1 MEERR
6 SPFMIRSKI
15 SKTHIKLFLLSSLV
29 LTVIFLFLGYIMQ
42 SSIQRYAFQEKMKS
56 SVNTAKAYSYSVS
69 KNIAARDALIAL
81 LDEKI
86 EIAGE
91 TLLIHGG
98 LEGMDLSEL
107 AKDLK
112 VDTIDLYDPDGIVIA
127 STLPGNI
134 GWTVYEGHP
143 VNDFYKSGERS
154 FVGEIRT
161 NTISGLEFK
170 YGYFRLGSGGF
181 FQVGVSAETINEFI
195 SSFALMEAFGEIKK
209 SNALTCLCFIDENH
223 RVLASTEPD
232 KVGQKV
238 TDPAILEMVSQN
250 VANGK
255 LLKNDQSEVYQTY
268 VPIFHEEE
276 RIGTLMVG
284 EDFSSTRRLI
294 DRTSYTGIVIMAS
307 VYAGIIFLLLATQR
321 KNKELLEAAY
331 FDEASE
337 LPNQR
342 LLREI
347 LEERR
352 VGVQPGKQALVLIQS
367 LEYKNLHHEYGN
379 EHLRDLVKVMVK
391 RITEECRFTVQVFS
405 YTEDRFLMLVEDY
418 ESKNELVA
426 LTREITKVMELPV
439 RTTKG
444 IDILKVKFG
453 ITELTPEDTKRSL
466 DRVLKE
472 ASVALSTISKAD
484 KVNYAF
490 FSELSGRKLQMEE
503 VVEQELRSVIAD
515 DYMTSFYLVFQ
526 PMVSMQ
532 DGAIVAFEAL
542 ARFVSKKYGEIPPVK
557 LIEIAEKKDLIL
569 PIGKIILTKACR
581 YAKKLKDKGYGH
593 IRVSVNISGLQILSE
608 EFLEDTLR
616 TMEKEQVDGS
626 SLMFEVS
633 ENSLVD
639 HVDTLNEKLQVLRE
653 KGIVISL
660 DNFGVGSSSLH
671 HLKGL
676 RVDMLKIDKLFIGPL
691 TKGDPSTLITKDI
704 ISMAKGMGLLVVA
717 EGVEEEGQLDYLAK
731 HSCDMVQG
739 YLLSAP
745 LEEEEA
751 NLLLIASPYSLWPKV
766 MEKNRIYN
774 GVPDDEGMI

>member
-1 MEERR
+1 
-6 SPFMIRSKI
+6 MIRSKI

-29 LTVIFLFLGYIMQ
+29 LTGIFLFLGYLML
-42 SSIQRYAFQEKMKS
+42 SSIERYAFQEKMKS

-69 KNIAARDALIAL
+69 KNIAARDALITL
-81 LDEKI
+81 LNEKI

-98 LEGMDLSEL
+98 LVEENLTEL
-107 AKDLK
+107 AEDLK
-112 VDTIDLYDPDGIVIA
+112 VDTIDLYNPEGVIIA
-127 STLPGNI
+127 STIPENI
-134 GWTVYEGHP
+134 GWTIYEGHP
-143 VNDFYKSGERS
+143 VYSFYKSSERS
-154 FVGEIRT
+154 YVEEIRT
-161 NTISGLEFK
+161 DTISGLDFK
-170 YGYFRLGSGGF
+170 FGYFRLQDGGF
-181 FQVGVSAETINEFI
+181 FQVGVSAESINEFI

-209 SNALTCLCFIDENH
+209 SNALTCLCFIDPSH
-223 RVLASTEPD
+223 SVVASTDPD
-232 KVGQKV
+232 NVSKVV
-238 TDPAILEMVSQN
+238 TDPQVLELLERNIES
-250 VANGK
+250 GK
-255 LLKNDQSEVYQTY
+255 LFNVEDREVYQTY
-268 VPIFHEEE
+268 VPIYHEEE

-284 EDFSSTRRLI
+284 EDFTSTRRLI
-294 DRTSYTGIVIMAS
+294 DRVSYAGIVILVS
-307 VYAGIIFLLLATQR
+307 LYAGIIFLLLSTQR

-352 VGVQPGKQALVLIQS
+352 MGEEPKKQAVVLIQS

-379 EHLRDLVKVMVK
+379 EHLKDLVKVMVK
-391 RITEECRFTVQVFS
+391 RITEECRFSVQVFS
-405 YTEDRFLMLVEDY
+405 YTEDRFLILVEDY

-426 LTREITKVMELPV
+426 LTKEITRVMELPV

-453 ITELTPEDTKRSL
+453 ITEIKQDNSRRSL
-466 DRVLKE
+466 DRILKE

-526 PMVSMQ
+526 PLVSME
-532 DGAIVAFEAL
+532 DGSIVAFEAL
-542 ARFVSKKYGEIPPVK
+542 SRFVSKKYGEIPPVK
-557 LIEIAEKKDLIL
+557 FIEIAEKKDLIL

-608 EFLEDTLR
+608 EFLDDTLK

-626 SLMFEVS
+626 SLMFEIS

-653 KGIVISL
+653 KGVLISL

-691 TKGDPSTLITKDI
+691 SKGDPSTLITKDI
-704 ISMAKGMGLLVVA
+704 INMAKGMGLQVVA
-717 EGVEEEGQLDYLAK
+717 EGVEEEGQLDYLVK
-731 HSCDMVQG
+731 HSCDLIQG
-739 YLLSAP
+739 YLLSPP

-751 NLLLIASPYSLWPKV
+751 NLLLIASPFVLWPKV
-766 MEKNRIYN
+766 MEKNRIYH
-774 GVPDDEGMI
+774 GTASQES

>member
-1 MEERR
+1 MVQN
-6 SPFMIRSKI
+6 KL
-15 SKTHIKLFLLSSLV
+15 SKTHIRLFVLSSLA
-29 LTVIFLFLGYIMQ
+29 LTLIFLFLGFIMLK
-42 SSIQRYAFQEKMKS
+42 SVERYAFEEKMNS

-69 KNIAARDALIAL
+69 KSIAARDALIRM

-98 LEGMDLSEL
+98 VEGMDFTAL

-112 VDTIDLYDPDGIVIA
+112 VDTIDLYNPEGVVIS

-134 GWTVYEGHP
+134 GWSVYEGHP
-143 VNDFYKSGERS
+143 VYDFYRSGKRS
-154 FVGEIRT
+154 FVEDIRT
-161 NTISGLEFK
+161 NTISNLEFK
-170 YGYFRLGSGGF
+170 YGYFRLPDGGF
-181 FQVGVSAETINEFI
+181 FQVGVSAISINEFI
-195 SSFALMEAFGEIKK
+195 DSFALMEAFGEIKK
-209 SNALTCLCFIDENH
+209 SNALTCLCFINQNH
-223 RVLASTEPD
+223 EVLAST
-232 KVGQKV
+232 
-238 TDPAILEMVSQN
+238 DPENVSN
-250 VANGK
+250 VITKEEVLAMLSKDVASGK
-255 LLKNDQSEVYQTY
+255 LFEVDGEEVYQTY
-268 VPIFHEEE
+268 VPIHHEGE

-284 EDFSSTRRLI
+284 ESFASTRRLI
-294 DRTSYTGIVIMAS
+294 ERISYAGVVIMGS
-307 VYAGIIFLLLATQR
+307 VYAGILFLLISTQR
-321 KNKELLEAAY
+321 KNKELLDAAY
-331 FDEASE
+331 FDEVSQ

-342 LLREI
+342 LLRDI
-347 LEERR
+347 LEDRR
-352 VGVQPGKQALVLIQS
+352 VGVQPQKQAVVLIQS

-379 EHLRDLVKVMVK
+379 EHLKDLIQVMVK
-391 RITEECRFTVQVFS
+391 RITEECRFSVQVFS
-405 YTEDRFLMLVEDY
+405 YTEDRFLILVEDY

-444 IDILKVKFG
+444 IDMLKVKFG
-453 ITELTPEDTKRSL
+453 ITEIPPEDHKKTL
-466 DRVLKE
+466 ERVLKE

-503 VVEQELRSVIAD
+503 VVEQELRSVIED
-515 DYMTSFYLVFQ
+515 DHITSFYLVFQ

-532 DGAIVAFEAL
+532 DGSIVAFEAL

-639 HVDTLNEKLQVLRE
+639 HVETLNEKLQVLRE
-653 KGIVISL
+653 QGIVISL

-676 RVDMLKIDKLFIGPL
+676 KMDMLKIDKLFIGPL

-704 ISMAKGMGLLVVA
+704 IHMAKGMGLQVVA

-731 HSCDMVQG
+731 HACTLVQG
-739 YLLSAP
+739 YLLSPP

-766 MEKNRIYN
+766 MEKNLLYN
-774 GVPDDEGMI
+774 GYAQDSYDVNFDL

>member
-1 MEERR
+1 
-6 SPFMIRSKI
+6 MIRSKI
-15 SKTHIKLFLLSSLV
+15 SKTHIKLFVLSSLV
-29 LTVIFLFLGYIMQ
+29 LTVIFLFLGFLML
-42 SSIQRYAFQEKMKS
+42 SSIERYAFQEKTRS
-56 SVNTAKAYSYSVS
+56 SVSTAKAYSYSVS

-98 LEGMDLSEL
+98 LAGEDLIEL

-112 VDTIDLYDPDGIVIA
+112 VDTIDLYNPEGEVIA

-134 GWTVYEGHP
+134 GWKVYEGHP
-143 VNDFYKSGERS
+143 VYSFYKSGDRS
-154 FVGEIRT
+154 FVEEIRT
-161 NTISGLEFK
+161 NTISGLDFK
-170 YGYFRLGSGGF
+170 YGYFRLQDGGF
-181 FQVGVSAETINEFI
+181 YQVGVSAETINEFI

-209 SNALTCLCFIDENH
+209 SNALTCLCFIDEYH
-223 RVLASTEPD
+223 EVVASTDPENVS
-232 KVGQKV
+232 KVV
-238 TDPAILEMVSQN
+238 TDPQVLELLSKDVET
-250 VANGK
+250 GK
-255 LLKNDQSEVYQTY
+255 LFDVNGQEVYQTY
-268 VPIFHEEE
+268 VPIFHEGE
-276 RIGTLMVG
+276 RFGTLMVG
-284 EDFSSTRRLI
+284 EDFTSTRRLI
-294 DRTSYTGIVIMAS
+294 DRVSYAGTVVMVS
-307 VYAGIIFLLLATQR
+307 LYAGIIFLLLSTQR

-347 LEERR
+347 LEERKR
-352 VGVQPGKQALVLIQS
+352 EGEPKKQAVVLIQS

-379 EHLRDLVKVMVK
+379 EHLKDLVKVMVK
-391 RITEECRFTVQVFS
+391 RITEECRFNVQVFS
-405 YTEDRFLMLVEDY
+405 YTEDRFLVLVEGY

-426 LTREITKVMELPV
+426 LTKEITKVMELPV

-453 ITELTPEDTKRSL
+453 ITEIKPDSAKRSL
-466 DRVLKE
+466 DRILKE

-526 PMVSMQ
+526 PLVSME
-532 DGAIVAFEAL
+532 DGSIVAFEAL
-542 ARFVSKKYGEIPPVK
+542 SRFVSKKYGEIPPVK
-557 LIEIAEKKDLIL
+557 FIEIAEKKDLIL

-608 EFLEDTLR
+608 EFLNDTLR

-626 SLMFEVS
+626 SLMFEIS

-691 TKGDPSTLITKDI
+691 AKGDPSTLITKDI
-704 ISMAKGMGLLVVA
+704 INMAKGMGLQVVA

-731 HSCDMVQG
+731 HSCDLVQG

-751 NLLLIASPYSLWPKV
+751 NLLLIASPYTLWPKV
-766 MEKNRIYN
+766 MEKNRIYH
-774 GVPDDEGMI
+774 GGSGHEGYDVNFDL

>member
-1 MEERR
+1 
-6 SPFMIRSKI
+6 MIRSKI
-15 SKTHIKLFLLSSLV
+15 SKTHIKLFVLSSLV
-29 LTVIFLFLGYIMQ
+29 LTVIFLFLGFLML
-42 SSIQRYAFQEKMKS
+42 SSIERYAFQEKTRS
-56 SVNTAKAYSYSVS
+56 SVSTAKAYSYSVS

-98 LEGMDLSEL
+98 LAGEDLTEL

-112 VDTIDLYDPDGIVIA
+112 VDTIDLYNPEGEVIA

-134 GWTVYEGHP
+134 GWKVYEGHP
-143 VNDFYKSGERS
+143 VNSFYKSGDRS
-154 FVGEIRT
+154 FVEEIRT
-161 NTISGLEFK
+161 NTISGLDFK
-170 YGYFRLGSGGF
+170 YGYFRLQDGGF

-209 SNALTCLCFIDENH
+209 SNALTCLCFIDESH
-223 RVLASTEPD
+223 EVVASTDPENVS
-232 KVGQKV
+232 KVV
-238 TDPAILEMVSQN
+238 TDPEVLELLSKDVET
-250 VANGK
+250 GK
-255 LLKNDQSEVYQTY
+255 LFDVNGQEVYQTY
-268 VPIFHEEE
+268 VPIFHEGE
-276 RIGTLMVG
+276 RYGTLMVG
-284 EDFSSTRRLI
+284 EDFTSTRRLI
-294 DRTSYTGIVIMAS
+294 DRVSYAGTVVMVS
-307 VYAGIIFLLLATQR
+307 LYAGIIFLLLSTQR

-347 LEERR
+347 LEERKR
-352 VGVQPGKQALVLIQS
+352 EGEPKKQAVVLIQS

-379 EHLRDLVKVMVK
+379 EHLKDLVKVMVK
-391 RITEECRFTVQVFS
+391 RITEECRFNVQVFS
-405 YTEDRFLMLVEDY
+405 YTEDRFLVLVEGY

-426 LTREITKVMELPV
+426 LTKEITKVMELPV

-453 ITELTPEDTKRSL
+453 ITEIKPDSAKRSL
-466 DRVLKE
+466 DRILKE

-526 PMVSMQ
+526 PLVSME
-532 DGAIVAFEAL
+532 DGSIVAFEAL
-542 ARFVSKKYGEIPPVK
+542 SRFVSKKYGEIPPVK
-557 LIEIAEKKDLIL
+557 FIEIAEKKDLIL

-608 EFLEDTLR
+608 EFLNDTLR

-626 SLMFEVS
+626 SLMFEIS

-691 TKGDPSTLITKDI
+691 AKGDPSTLITKDI
-704 ISMAKGMGLLVVA
+704 INMAKGMGLQVVA

-731 HSCDMVQG
+731 HSCDLVQG

-751 NLLLIASPYSLWPKV
+751 NLLLIASPYTLWPKV
-766 MEKNRIYN
+766 MEKNRIYH
-774 GVPDDEGMI
+774 GGSGHEGYDVNFDL

>member
-1 MEERR
+1 
-6 SPFMIRSKI
+6 MIRSKI
-15 SKTHIKLFLLSSLV
+15 YKTHIKLFVLSSLV
-29 LTVIFLFLGYIMQ
+29 LTVIFLFLGFLML
-42 SSIQRYAFQEKMKS
+42 SSIERYAFQEKTRS
-56 SVNTAKAYSYSVS
+56 SVSTAKAYSYSVS

-98 LEGMDLSEL
+98 LAGEDLIEL

-112 VDTIDLYDPDGIVIA
+112 VDTIDLYNPEGEVIA

-134 GWTVYEGHP
+134 GWKVYEGHP
-143 VNDFYKSGERS
+143 VYNFYKSGDRS
-154 FVGEIRT
+154 FVEEIRT
-161 NTISGLEFK
+161 NTISGLDFK
-170 YGYFRLGSGGF
+170 YGYFRLQDGGF

-209 SNALTCLCFIDENH
+209 SNDLTCLCFIDEYH
-223 RVLASTEPD
+223 EVVASTDPENVS
-232 KVGQKV
+232 KVV
-238 TDPAILEMVSQN
+238 TDPQVLELLSKDVET
-250 VANGK
+250 GK
-255 LLKNDQSEVYQTY
+255 LLDVNGQEVYQTY
-268 VPIFHEEE
+268 VPIFHEGE
-276 RIGTLMVG
+276 RFGTLMVG
-284 EDFSSTRRLI
+284 EDFTSTRRLI
-294 DRTSYTGIVIMAS
+294 DRVSYAGTVVMVS
-307 VYAGIIFLLLATQR
+307 LYAGIIFLLLSTQR

-352 VGVQPGKQALVLIQS
+352 REGEPKKQAVVLIQS

-379 EHLRDLVKVMVK
+379 EHLKDLVKVMVK
-391 RITEECRFTVQVFS
+391 IITEECRFNVQVFS
-405 YTEDRFLMLVEDY
+405 YTEDRFLVLVEGY

-426 LTREITKVMELPV
+426 LTKEITKVMELPV

-453 ITELTPEDTKRSL
+453 ITEIKPDSAKRSL
-466 DRVLKE
+466 DRILKE

-526 PMVSMQ
+526 PLVSME
-532 DGAIVAFEAL
+532 DGSIVAFEAL
-542 ARFVSKKYGEIPPVK
+542 SRFVSKKYGEIPPVK
-557 LIEIAEKKDLIL
+557 FIEIAEKKDLIL

-608 EFLEDTLR
+608 EFLNDTLR

-626 SLMFEVS
+626 SLMFEIS

-691 TKGDPSTLITKDI
+691 AKGDPSILITKDI
-704 ISMAKGMGLLVVA
+704 INMAKGMGLQVVA

-731 HSCDMVQG
+731 HSCDLVQG

-751 NLLLIASPYSLWPKV
+751 NLLLIASPYTLWPKV
-766 MEKNRIYN
+766 MEKNRIYH
-774 GVPDDEGMI
+774 GGSGHEGYDVNFDL

>member
-1 MEERR
+1 
-6 SPFMIRSKI
+6 MIRSKI
-15 SKTHIKLFLLSSLV
+15 SKTHIKLFVLSSLV
-29 LTVIFLFLGYIMQ
+29 LTVIFLFLGFLML
-42 SSIQRYAFQEKMKS
+42 SSIERYAFQEKTRS
-56 SVNTAKAYSYSVS
+56 SVSTAKAYSYSVS

-98 LEGMDLSEL
+98 LAGEDLIEL

-112 VDTIDLYDPDGIVIA
+112 VDTIDLYNPEGEVIA

-134 GWTVYEGHP
+134 GWKVYEGHP
-143 VNDFYKSGERS
+143 VYSFYKSGDRS
-154 FVGEIRT
+154 FVEEIRT
-161 NTISGLEFK
+161 NTISGLDFK
-170 YGYFRLGSGGF
+170 YGYFRLQDGGF
-181 FQVGVSAETINEFI
+181 YQVGVSAETINEFI

-209 SNALTCLCFIDENH
+209 SNALTCLCFIDEYH
-223 RVLASTEPD
+223 EVVASTDPENVS
-232 KVGQKV
+232 KVV
-238 TDPAILEMVSQN
+238 TDPQVLELLSKDVET
-250 VANGK
+250 GK
-255 LLKNDQSEVYQTY
+255 LFDVNGQEVYQTY
-268 VPIFHEEE
+268 VPIFHEGE
-276 RIGTLMVG
+276 RFGTLMVG
-284 EDFSSTRRLI
+284 EDFTSTRRLI
-294 DRTSYTGIVIMAS
+294 DRVSYAGTVVMVS
-307 VYAGIIFLLLATQR
+307 LYAGIIFLLLSTQR

-352 VGVQPGKQALVLIQS
+352 REGEPKKQAVVLIQS

-379 EHLRDLVKVMVK
+379 EHLKDLVKVMVK
-391 RITEECRFTVQVFS
+391 RITEECRFNVQVFS
-405 YTEDRFLMLVEDY
+405 YTEDRFLVLVEGY

-426 LTREITKVMELPV
+426 LTKEITKVMELPV

-453 ITELTPEDTKRSL
+453 ITEIKPDSAKRSL
-466 DRVLKE
+466 DRILKE

-526 PMVSMQ
+526 PLVSME
-532 DGAIVAFEAL
+532 DGSIVAFEAL
-542 ARFVSKKYGEIPPVK
+542 SRFVSKKYGEIPPVK
-557 LIEIAEKKDLIL
+557 FIEIAEKKDLIL

-608 EFLEDTLR
+608 EFLNDTLR

-626 SLMFEVS
+626 SLMFEIS

-691 TKGDPSTLITKDI
+691 AKGDPSTLITKDI
-704 ISMAKGMGLLVVA
+704 INMAKGMGLQVVA

-731 HSCDMVQG
+731 HSCDLVQG

-751 NLLLIASPYSLWPKV
+751 NLLLIASPYTLWPKV
-766 MEKNRIYN
+766 MEKNRIYH
-774 GVPDDEGMI
+774 GGSGHEGYDVNFDL

>member
-1 MEERR
+1 
-6 SPFMIRSKI
+6 MIRSKI
-15 SKTHIKLFLLSSLV
+15 SKTHIKLFVLSSLV
-29 LTVIFLFLGYIMQ
+29 LTVIFLFLGFLML
-42 SSIQRYAFQEKMKS
+42 SSIERYAFQEKTRS
-56 SVNTAKAYSYSVS
+56 SVSTAKAYSYSVS

-98 LEGMDLSEL
+98 LAGEDLIEL

-112 VDTIDLYDPDGIVIA
+112 VDTIDLYNPEGEVIA

-134 GWTVYEGHP
+134 GWKVYEGHP
-143 VNDFYKSGERS
+143 VNSFYKSGDRS
-154 FVGEIRT
+154 FVEEIRT
-161 NTISGLEFK
+161 NTISGLDFK
-170 YGYFRLGSGGF
+170 YGYFRLQDGGF
-181 FQVGVSAETINEFI
+181 YQVGVSAETINEFI

-209 SNALTCLCFIDENH
+209 SNALTCLCFIDESH
-223 RVLASTEPD
+223 EVVASTDPENVS
-232 KVGQKV
+232 KVV
-238 TDPAILEMVSQN
+238 TDPEVLELLSKDVET
-250 VANGK
+250 GK
-255 LLKNDQSEVYQTY
+255 LFDVNGQEVYQTY
-268 VPIFHEEE
+268 VPIFHEGE
-276 RIGTLMVG
+276 RFGTLMVG
-284 EDFSSTRRLI
+284 EDFTSTRRLI
-294 DRTSYTGIVIMAS
+294 DRVSYAGTVVMVS
-307 VYAGIIFLLLATQR
+307 LYAGIIFLLLSTQR

-347 LEERR
+347 LEGRKRE
-352 VGVQPGKQALVLIQS
+352 GESKKQAVVLIQS

-379 EHLRDLVKVMVK
+379 EHLKDLVKVMVK
-391 RITEECRFTVQVFS
+391 RITEECRFNVQVFS
-405 YTEDRFLMLVEDY
+405 YTEDRFLVLVEGY

-426 LTREITKVMELPV
+426 LTKEITKVMELPV

-453 ITELTPEDTKRSL
+453 ITEIKPDSAKRSL
-466 DRVLKE
+466 DRILKE

-526 PMVSMQ
+526 PLVSME
-532 DGAIVAFEAL
+532 DGSIVAFEAL
-542 ARFVSKKYGEIPPVK
+542 SRFVSKKYGEIPPVK
-557 LIEIAEKKDLIL
+557 FIEIAEKKDLIL

-608 EFLEDTLR
+608 EFLNDTLR

-626 SLMFEVS
+626 SLMFEIS

-691 TKGDPSTLITKDI
+691 AKGDPSTLITKDI
-704 ISMAKGMGLLVVA
+704 INMAKGMGLQVVA

-731 HSCDMVQG
+731 HSCDLVQG

-751 NLLLIASPYSLWPKV
+751 NLLLIASPYTLWPKV
-766 MEKNRIYN
+766 MEKNRIYH
-774 GVPDDEGMI
+774 GGSGHEGYDVNFDL

>member
-1 MEERR
+1 
-6 SPFMIRSKI
+6 MIRSKI
-15 SKTHIKLFLLSSLV
+15 SKTHIKLFVLSSLV
-29 LTVIFLFLGYIMQ
+29 LTVIFLFLGFLML
-42 SSIQRYAFQEKMKS
+42 SSIERYAFQEKTRS
-56 SVNTAKAYSYSVS
+56 SVSTAKAYSYSVS

-98 LEGMDLSEL
+98 LAGEDLTEL

-112 VDTIDLYDPDGIVIA
+112 VDTIDLYNPEGEVIA

-134 GWTVYEGHP
+134 GWKVYEGHP
-143 VNDFYKSGERS
+143 VNSFYKSGDRS
-154 FVGEIRT
+154 FVEEIRT
-161 NTISGLEFK
+161 NTISGLDFK
-170 YGYFRLGSGGF
+170 YGYFRLQDGGF
-181 FQVGVSAETINEFI
+181 YQVGVSAETINEFI

-209 SNALTCLCFIDENH
+209 SNALTCLCFIDESH
-223 RVLASTEPD
+223 EVVASTDPENVS
-232 KVGQKV
+232 KVV
-238 TDPAILEMVSQN
+238 TDPEVLELLSKDVET
-250 VANGK
+250 GK
-255 LLKNDQSEVYQTY
+255 LFDVNGQEVYQTY
-268 VPIFHEEE
+268 VPIFHEGE
-276 RIGTLMVG
+276 RYGTLMVG
-284 EDFSSTRRLI
+284 EDFTSTRRLI
-294 DRTSYTGIVIMAS
+294 DRVSYAGTVVMVS
-307 VYAGIIFLLLATQR
+307 LYAGIIFLLLSTQR

-347 LEERR
+347 LEERKR
-352 VGVQPGKQALVLIQS
+352 DGEPKKQAVVLIQS

-379 EHLRDLVKVMVK
+379 EHLKDLVKVMVK
-391 RITEECRFTVQVFS
+391 RITEECRFNVQVFS
-405 YTEDRFLMLVEDY
+405 YTEDRFLVLVEGY

-426 LTREITKVMELPV
+426 LTKEITKVMELPV

-453 ITELTPEDTKRSL
+453 ITEIKPDSAKRSL
-466 DRVLKE
+466 DRILKE

-526 PMVSMQ
+526 PLVSME
-532 DGAIVAFEAL
+532 DGSIVAFEAL
-542 ARFVSKKYGEIPPVK
+542 SRFVSKKYGEIPPVK
-557 LIEIAEKKDLIL
+557 FIEIAEKKDLIL

-608 EFLEDTLR
+608 EFLNDTLK

-626 SLMFEVS
+626 SLMFEIS

-653 KGIVISL
+653 KGIVVSL

-691 TKGDPSTLITKDI
+691 AKGDPSTLITKDI
-704 ISMAKGMGLLVVA
+704 INMAKGMGLQVVA

-731 HSCDMVQG
+731 HSCDLVQG

-751 NLLLIASPYSLWPKV
+751 NLLLIASPYTLWPKV
-766 MEKNRIYN
+766 MEKNRIYH
-774 GVPDDEGMI
+774 GGSGHEGYDVNFDL

>member
-1 MEERR
+1 
-6 SPFMIRSKI
+6 MIRSKI
-15 SKTHIKLFLLSSLV
+15 SKTHIKLFVLSSLV
-29 LTVIFLFLGYIMQ
+29 LTVIFLFLGFLML
-42 SSIQRYAFQEKMKS
+42 SSIERYAFQEKTRS
-56 SVNTAKAYSYSVS
+56 SVSTAKAYSYSVS

-98 LEGMDLSEL
+98 LAGEDLTEL

-112 VDTIDLYDPDGIVIA
+112 VDTIDLYNLEGEVIA
-127 STLPGNI
+127 STLPGII
-134 GWTVYEGHP
+134 GWKVYEDHP
-143 VNDFYKSGERS
+143 VYSFYKSGDRS
-154 FVGEIRT
+154 FVEEIRT
-161 NTISGLEFK
+161 NTISGLDFK
-170 YGYFRLGSGGF
+170 YGYFRLQNGGF
-181 FQVGVSAETINEFI
+181 YQVGVSAETINEFI

-209 SNALTCLCFIDENH
+209 SNALTCLCFINASHE
-223 RVLASTEPD
+223 VVASTDPENVS
-232 KVGQKV
+232 KVV
-238 TDPAILEMVSQN
+238 TDPQVLELLSKDVET
-250 VANGK
+250 GK
-255 LLKNDQSEVYQTY
+255 LFDVNGQEVYQTY
-268 VPIFHEEE
+268 VPIFHEGE
-276 RIGTLMVG
+276 RFGTLMVG
-284 EDFSSTRRLI
+284 EDFTSTRRLI
-294 DRTSYTGIVIMAS
+294 DRVSYAGTVVMVS
-307 VYAGIIFLLLATQR
+307 LYAGIIFLLLSTQR

-347 LEERR
+347 LEERKR
-352 VGVQPGKQALVLIQS
+352 EGEPKKQAVVLIQS

-379 EHLRDLVKVMVK
+379 EHLKDLVKVMVK
-391 RITEECRFTVQVFS
+391 RITEECRFNVQVFS
-405 YTEDRFLMLVEDY
+405 YTEDRFLVLVEGY

-426 LTREITKVMELPV
+426 LTKEITKVMELPV

-453 ITELTPEDTKRSL
+453 ITEIKPDSAKRSL
-466 DRVLKE
+466 DRILKE

-526 PMVSMQ
+526 PLVSME
-532 DGAIVAFEAL
+532 DGSIVAFEAL
-542 ARFVSKKYGEIPPVK
+542 SRFVSKKYGEIPPVK
-557 LIEIAEKKDLIL
+557 FIEIAEKKDLIL

-608 EFLEDTLR
+608 EFLNDTLR

-626 SLMFEVS
+626 SLMFEIS

-691 TKGDPSTLITKDI
+691 AKGDPSTLITKDI
-704 ISMAKGMGLLVVA
+704 INMAKGMGLQVVA

-731 HSCDMVQG
+731 HSCDLVQG

-751 NLLLIASPYSLWPKV
+751 NLLLIASPYTLWPKV
-766 MEKNRIYN
+766 MEKNRIYH
-774 GVPDDEGMI
+774 GGSGHEGYDVNFDL

>member
-1 MEERR
+1 M
-6 SPFMIRSKI
+6 
-15 SKTHIKLFLLSSLV
+15 
-29 LTVIFLFLGYIMQ
+29 
-42 SSIQRYAFQEKMKS
+42 
-56 SVNTAKAYSYSVS
+56 
-69 KNIAARDALIAL
+69 
-81 LDEKI
+81 
-86 EIAGE
+86 
-91 TLLIHGG
+91 
-98 LEGMDLSEL
+98 
-107 AKDLK
+107 
-112 VDTIDLYDPDGIVIA
+112 
-127 STLPGNI
+127 
-134 GWTVYEGHP
+134 
-143 VNDFYKSGERS
+143 
-154 FVGEIRT
+154 
-161 NTISGLEFK
+161 
-170 YGYFRLGSGGF
+170 
-181 FQVGVSAETINEFI
+181 
-195 SSFALMEAFGEIKK
+195 
-209 SNALTCLCFIDENH
+209 
-223 RVLASTEPD
+223 
-232 KVGQKV
+232 
-238 TDPAILEMVSQN
+238 
-250 VANGK
+250 
-255 LLKNDQSEVYQTY
+255 
-268 VPIFHEEE
+268 
-276 RIGTLMVG
+276 G
-284 EDFSSTRRLI
+284 EDFTSTRRLI
-294 DRTSYTGIVIMAS
+294 DRVSYAGIVILVS
-307 VYAGIIFLLLATQR
+307 LYAGIIFLLLSTQR

-352 VGVQPGKQALVLIQS
+352 MGEEPKKQAVVLIQS

-379 EHLRDLVKVMVK
+379 EHLKDLVKVMVK
-391 RITEECRFTVQVFS
+391 RITEECRFSVQVFS
-405 YTEDRFLMLVEDY
+405 YTEDRFLILVEDY

-426 LTREITKVMELPV
+426 LTKEITRVMELPV

-453 ITELTPEDTKRSL
+453 ITEIKQDNSRRSL
-466 DRVLKE
+466 DRILKE

-526 PMVSMQ
+526 PLVSME
-532 DGAIVAFEAL
+532 DGSIVAFEAL
-542 ARFVSKKYGEIPPVK
+542 SRFVSKKYGEIPPVK
-557 LIEIAEKKDLIL
+557 FIEIAEKKDLIL

-608 EFLEDTLR
+608 EFLDDTLK

-626 SLMFEVS
+626 SLMFEIS

-653 KGIVISL
+653 KGVLISL

-691 TKGDPSTLITKDI
+691 SKGDPSTLITKDI
-704 ISMAKGMGLLVVA
+704 INMAKGMGLQVVA

-731 HSCDMVQG
+731 HSCDLVQG
-739 YLLSAP
+739 YLLSSP

-751 NLLLIASPYSLWPKV
+751 NLLLIASPFVLWPKV
-766 MEKNRIYN
+766 MEKNRIYH
-774 GVPDDEGMI
+774 GTASQES

>member
-1 MEERR
+1 
-6 SPFMIRSKI
+6 MIRSKI
-15 SKTHIKLFLLSSLV
+15 SKTHIKLFVLSSLV
-29 LTVIFLFLGYIMQ
+29 LTVIFLFLGFLML
-42 SSIQRYAFQEKMKS
+42 SSIERYAFQEKTRS
-56 SVNTAKAYSYSVS
+56 SVSTAKAYSYSVS

-98 LEGMDLSEL
+98 LAGEDLIEL

-112 VDTIDLYDPDGIVIA
+112 VDTIDLYNPEGEVIA

-134 GWTVYEGHP
+134 GWKVYEGHP
-143 VNDFYKSGERS
+143 VYSFYKSGDRS
-154 FVGEIRT
+154 FVEEIRT
-161 NTISGLEFK
+161 NTISGLDFK
-170 YGYFRLGSGGF
+170 YGYFRLQDGGF
-181 FQVGVSAETINEFI
+181 YQVGVSAETINEFI

-209 SNALTCLCFIDENH
+209 SNALTCLCFINASQE
-223 RVLASTEPD
+223 VVASTDPENVS
-232 KVGQKV
+232 KVV
-238 TDPAILEMVSQN
+238 TDPQVLELLSKDVET
-250 VANGK
+250 GK
-255 LLKNDQSEVYQTY
+255 LFDVNGQEVYQTY
-268 VPIFHEEE
+268 VPIFHEGE
-276 RIGTLMVG
+276 RFGTLMVG
-284 EDFSSTRRLI
+284 EDFTSTRRLI
-294 DRTSYTGIVIMAS
+294 DRVSYAGTVVMVS
-307 VYAGIIFLLLATQR
+307 LYAGIIFLLLATQR

-347 LEERR
+347 LEERKR
-352 VGVQPGKQALVLIQS
+352 EGEPKKQAVVLIQS

-379 EHLRDLVKVMVK
+379 EHLKDLVKVMVK
-391 RITEECRFTVQVFS
+391 RITEECRFNVQVFS
-405 YTEDRFLMLVEDY
+405 YTEDRFLVLVEGY

-426 LTREITKVMELPV
+426 LTKEITKVMELPV

-453 ITELTPEDTKRSL
+453 ITEIKPDSAKRSL
-466 DRVLKE
+466 DRILKE

-526 PMVSMQ
+526 PLVSME
-532 DGAIVAFEAL
+532 DGSIVAFEAL
-542 ARFVSKKYGEIPPVK
+542 SRFVSKKYGEIPPVK
-557 LIEIAEKKDLIL
+557 FIEIAEKKDLIL

-608 EFLEDTLR
+608 EFLNDTLR

-626 SLMFEVS
+626 SLMFEIS

-691 TKGDPSTLITKDI
+691 AKGDPSTLITKDI
-704 ISMAKGMGLLVVA
+704 INMAKGMGLQVVA

-731 HSCDMVQG
+731 HSCDLVQG

-751 NLLLIASPYSLWPKV
+751 NLLLIASPYTLWPKV
-766 MEKNRIYN
+766 MEKNRIYH
-774 GVPDDEGMI
+774 GGSGHEGYDVNFDL